1 MTGLRYP
8 QSVLFADYARA
19 GAGLAVSIGLLIFT
33 DLLPIWAY
41 IAFGLTL
48 LFAIYAW
55 RTLLRQFSLV
65 EVDEQGIRLRS
76 SLHNALDRDLP
87 WEDLNELK
95 VRYFSTKRDRSDGW
109 MQIVLKG
116 NGTRIQ
122 FDSSLEGFE
131 GVVELAA
138 REAQARELA
147 LNPTTLANLGSMGLI
162 SNEDNA

>member
-1 MTGLRYP
+1 MTSLRYP
-8 QSVLFADYARA
+8 QSALFADYARA
-19 GAGLAVSIGLLIFT
+19 GAGLVVSVGLLVFT

-41 IAFGLTL
+41 IALGLTL

-65 EVDEQGIRLRS
+65 EIDEQGVRLRS
-76 SLHNALDRDLP
+76 RLHGVLDRDLT
-87 WEDLNELK
+87 WGDLSELK

-147 LNPTTLANLGSMGLI
+147 LNPTTLANLRAMGLAA
-162 SNEDNA
+162 NEDDA